1 MASIQ
6 GMKTMEIS
14 NAHKCVNCGDSLIY
28 VGRFCNKCK
37 SEFGIRHNE
46 DYINLKLWNAILNT
60 SRRLSGLKER
70 RLYERQ

>member
-1 MASIQ
+1 
-6 GMKTMEIS
+6 MKTMEIS
-14 NAHKCVNCGDSLIY
+14 NAHKCINCGDSLIY

-70 RLYERQ
+70 RLYEGQ